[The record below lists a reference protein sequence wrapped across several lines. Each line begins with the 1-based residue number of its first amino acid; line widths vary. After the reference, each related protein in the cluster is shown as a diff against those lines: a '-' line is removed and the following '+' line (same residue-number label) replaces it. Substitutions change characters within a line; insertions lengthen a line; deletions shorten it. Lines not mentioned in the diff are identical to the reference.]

1 MSQIKAIL
9 FDFDGTLA
17 DTNALII
24 RTFEET
30 LAQLLPE
37 RTFGREEI
45 LNFIG
50 PTLEQTGCALFGGN
64 GKSFTTLYRRINA
77 KYHDDMI
84 SAYPGVVD
92 MVAELKT
99 RGYKLAIVSSKKRDF
114 LIRGMKCV
122 GLYPYFDYILGGDDV
137 VHPKPD
143 PEPVLK
149 AVNHFGLKPTDCLM
163 VGDNEHDIES
173 AQAAGV
179 ISVGVSWALK
189 GVAHLQ
195 KYNPDHILHN
205 ANDLL
210 ELVSSSATKQIS

>member
-1 MSQIKAIL
+1 MSNIQAIL

-30 LAQLLPE
+30 LADLLPE
-37 RTFGREEI
+37 RNFSQEEI
-45 LNFIG
+45 LSFIG
-50 PTLEQTGCALFGGN
+50 PTLDQTGRLLFGDD
-64 GKSFTTLYRRINA
+64 GKAFAAAYRVVNA

-92 MVAELKT
+92 MVAQLKAA
-99 RGYKLAIVSSKKRDF
+99 GYKLAIVSSKKRDF

-122 GLYPYFDYILGGDDV
+122 GLYDYFDYILGGDDV
-137 VHPKPD
+137 DNPKPH

-149 AVNHFGLKPTDCLM
+149 AVNHYGLTPAECVM

-179 ISVGVSWALK
+179 MSVGVGWAVK
-189 GVAHLQ
+189 GIEHLQ
-195 KYNPDHILHN
+195 KFNPDHILHD
-205 ANDLL
+205 AADML
-210 ELVSSSATKQIS
+210 ELVSK